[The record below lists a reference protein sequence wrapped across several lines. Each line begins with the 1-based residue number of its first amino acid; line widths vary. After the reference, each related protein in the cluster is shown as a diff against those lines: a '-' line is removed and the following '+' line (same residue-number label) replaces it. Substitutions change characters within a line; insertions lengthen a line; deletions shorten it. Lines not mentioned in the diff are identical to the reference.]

1 MLGRARG
8 NNMKYPNTSVLEY
21 TAGSSLQAS
30 SWKIP
35 FYTLL
40 MSANK
45 PSHKNKSQQH
55 IEAFVLCDIGAS
67 ISLAPVSIA
76 QQLGMRIDR
85 TELISVSWAVSK
97 KIKVVGTS
105 YIYMR
110 DKVSPSWRRVKV
122 VVTESGDNFL
132 LSCSDLKNLD
142 LMSKDFPE
150 YIGQRRGAHAS
161 SVLAIGEIIDEAMN
175 NLVVTEEGCCIT
187 LNNEEEHEQ
196 T

>member
-1 MLGRARG
+1 
-8 NNMKYPNTSVLEY
+8 
-21 TAGSSLQAS
+21 
-30 SWKIP
+30 
-35 FYTLL
+35 
-40 MSANK
+40 MSTNK

-55 IEAFVLCDIGAS
+55 LEAFVLCDTGAS
-67 ISLAPVSIA
+67 ISLAPISIA
-76 QQLGMRIDR
+76 QQLGMWIDR
-85 TELISVSWAVSK
+85 TELISVRGADGK
-97 KIKVVGTS
+97 KIKVVSTS

-161 SVLAIGEIIDEAMN
+161 SVSAVGEIINEATFDPE
-175 NLVVTEEGCCIT
+175 VTEEGCCT
-187 LNNEEEHEQ
+187 FPNNGEEHK
-196 T
+196 